1 MYHKNKTLRQ
11 KVYLWLQE
19 LEIIV
24 IIGIFPITS
33 RINSFTILNITTIFI
48 TSLLT
53 MINIWQKKLK
63 GKIIIFGSYFR
74 AYQEGE
80 WEKTG

>member
-1 MYHKNKTLRQ
+1 MIT
-11 KVYLWLQE
+11 
-19 LEIIV
+19 
-24 IIGIFPITS
+24 GIRNNCYKYRVFPIIS
-33 RINSFTILNITTIFI
+33 KINNFTILNIASVFI

-74 AYQEGE
+74 AYQKGE
-80 WEKTG
+80 